1 MADILIF
8 GGTTE
13 GRQEAEAALRRGDR
27 VTVSVTSDYARAL
40 LPKGAACHVG
50 ALDEREMLDFLR
62 ALKPDGILDATHPFA
77 ARATRNIRNCAGA
90 LGIPCRRIDRAAGG
104 EAWRDAVA
112 WADTPEDAAAML
124 PGLPG
129 NVLLTTGSHTLG
141 VYAARC
147 EAKRLYARVLPTLE
161 AIACCRQA
169 GIPPSHVIAMQGP
182 FSRAL
187 NGALYDQ
194 LEIAVMVAKD
204 SGEAGGVTDKVLPA
218 LERGIHVIMV
228 ARPKEDGYA
237 R

>member
-1 MADILIF
+1 MANILIF

-13 GRQEAEAALRRGDR
+13 GRQAAQAALARGDR
-27 VTVSVTSDYARAL
+27 VTVSVASDYARTL
-40 LPKGAACHVG
+40 LPEGAACHVG
-50 ALDEREMLDFLR
+50 ALEERAMLAFIRDL
-62 ALKPDGILDATHPFA
+62 APDSILDATHPFA
-77 ARATRNIRNCAGA
+77 AAATRNIRACAAA
-90 LGIPCRRIDRAAGG
+90 LGLPYCRISRAVGR
-104 EAWRDAVA
+104 EVWRDAVI
-112 WADTPEDAAAML
+112 WADTPEAAAALL

-204 SGEAGGVTDKVLPA
+204 SGELGGVTDKVLPA
-218 LERGIHVIMV
+218 LERGIHVIML
-228 ARPKEDGYA
+228 ARPKEDAYA